1 MNKPTAAETAG
12 PTLTIRIQDKVKYVV
27 VTPVGQIGITN
38 AGLLRD
44 WLFGLTG
51 GGRPLLVDFDHV
63 SLADATGLGVLIG
76 AAHRLA
82 MAGTQLYVA
91 CTRPETL
98 EQFELAGV
106 GRQVRLVRTVDEAV
120 RDLAGG

>member
-1 MNKPTAAETAG
+1 VNNPTAAETAG
-12 PTLTIRIQDKVKYVV
+12 PALTIRIQDKVKYVV
-27 VTPVGQIGITN
+27 VTPVGRIGITN

-44 WLFGLTG
+44 WLFGLTD
-51 GGRPLLVDFDHV
+51 GGRPLLVDFYHV

-82 MAGTQLYVA
+82 VLGTQLYVA

-98 EQFELAGV
+98 EQLELAGV
-106 GRQVRLVRTVDEAV
+106 DRKVRLVRTVDEAV
-120 RDLAGG
+120 RDLAE